1 MKRDPLPEHKLYI
14 SDQLS
19 PRNSITAPITSPTF
33 HSPKSSTE
41 LQIPTTPTNKK
52 RKHRMKRK
60 DFQFISVI
68 GRGSFGKIC
77 LVKKKKNGTKY
88 AMKVLKKTQIIAQQQ
103 VDNIN
108 QEIKVLK
115 HIKHPFLLRA
125 HYVFQTESKLYLVL
139 DYYRFGDLM
148 SHLKQKRKF
157 SGDEARHILAE
168 VALAVG
174 CLHAAGIVYR
184 DLKPENVL
192 VDELGHICLCDF
204 GLCKKVGLGSMNT
217 FCGMLCHHLCK

>member
-1 MKRDPLPEHKLYI
+1 MGSKKKTLSIHSNNESDNETAQLLNFQSFSEINNEDEIDENIQANDQNTHRIMKRSLSPNHSFMYI
-14 SDQLS
+14 SDHLT
-19 PRNSITAPITSPTF
+19 PRNSITAPLISPTF
-33 HSPKSSTE
+33 HSANNSME
-41 LQIPTTPTNKK
+41 LQIPSPQNKK
-52 RKHRMKRK
+52 TKHRLKRK

-77 LVKKKKNGTKY
+77 LVKKKKDGTKY
-88 AMKVLKKTQIIAQQQ
+88 AMKVLKKQQIIAQQQ

-148 SHLKQKRKF
+148 S
-157 SGDEARHILAE
+157 
-168 VALAVG
+168 
-174 CLHAAGIVYR
+174 
-184 DLKPENVL
+184 
-192 VDELGHICLCDF
+192 
-204 GLCKKVGLGSMNT
+204 
-217 FCGMLCHHLCK
+217 